1 MGTLSFISIL
11 NCLLFLFFKVS
22 FAAVDSITPSQS
34 INDGSTLVS
43 KEGSFELGFFSPG
56 SSKNRYLGIW
66 YKNIPV
72 QTVVWVANRLNP
84 INDSSGLLMINRT
97 SSLVL
102 MSNNKSVVWSTGLG
116 TQIQAN
122 NPVLQL
128 LDSGNLVLKDG
139 NSGISLWESFDYPS
153 DTLLP
158 GMKMGW
164 DLRKGIKRRFTAW
177 RSPDDP
183 SPGDFTY
190 GIEMQPHSY
199 PEAYIRKG
207 NKKFYR
213 TGPWNGLRYS
223 GSPELKPNPL
233 YAFDFVS
240 NDDEVY
246 YIYNLVNNSLITRI
260 VLNQTSSSRE
270 RYTWIEAEN
279 VWRLY
284 SSVPRDYCDNYG
296 LCGANGNCILSGS
309 PVCQC
314 LEGFEPKSQEKW
326 SLMDWSQG
334 CVRNKPLSC
343 HKDGFV
349 KFNELKLPD
358 TTNSWANKSMS
369 LKECR
374 DKCLNNCS
382 CMAYTNSDIRGEG
395 SGCALWFG
403 DLVDV
408 RQFPAGGQELYIRM
422 SASEIEAKKGR
433 RMKRAVI
440 VAVSLAVVSGMLLII
455 GFYICRS
462 RTKLRERNEVVG
474 HQNNKGQNEDLELPL
489 LDLSTIASATDNFEI
504 NNKLG
509 EGGFGPV
516 YKGILKDGQE
526 IAVKRLSTSSGQ
538 GLNEFKNEVRLIAK
552 LQHRNLVKLLAC
564 CIQEEEKILVY
575 EYMPNKS
582 LDSFIFDQT
591 KSKMLDWSKRFHI
604 ICGIARGLQYLH
616 QDSRLRI
623 IHRDLKASNV
633 LLDCEMNPKISDF
646 GMARTFGGDQL
657 EGNTNRVVG
666 TYGYMAPEYAF
677 DGQFSTKSDVF
688 SFGILLLEIISG
700 KKSRGFYD
708 PNYSHNLIGIAWILW
723 NEGRPLDLIDECLGE
738 TCTLSEVLRCIH
750 LSLLCVQQRP
760 EDRPSMSSVVVG
772 LGSESAFAQPKK
784 PGFFL
789 EKDSNVAHGFSSK
802 HESSS
807 TNEVTITIL
816 EAR

>member
-1 MGTLSFISIL
+1 
-11 NCLLFLFFKVS
+11 
-22 FAAVDSITPSQS
+22 
-34 INDGSTLVS
+34 
-43 KEGSFELGFFSPG
+43 
-56 SSKNRYLGIW
+56 
-66 YKNIPV
+66 
-72 QTVVWVANRLNP
+72 
-84 INDSSGLLMINRT
+84 
-97 SSLVL
+97 
-102 MSNNKSVVWSTGLG
+102 
-116 TQIQAN
+116 
-122 NPVLQL
+122 
-128 LDSGNLVLKDG
+128 
-139 NSGISLWESFDYPS
+139 
-153 DTLLP
+153 
-158 GMKMGW
+158 MKMGW

-177 RSPDDP
+177 KSPDDP

-246 YIYNLVNNSLITRI
+246 YIYSLVNNSLITRI

-326 SLMDWSQG
+326 SVMDWSQG

-358 TTNSWANKSMS
+358 TTNSWVNKSMS

-403 DLVDV
+403 DLVDI

-422 SASEIEAKKGR
+422 SVSEIEAKKGR

-462 RTKLRERNEVVG
+462 RTKLKERNEVVV
-474 HQNNKGQNEDLELPL
+474 HQNNGGQNEDLELPF
-489 LDLSTIASATDNFEI
+489 LDFSTIASATDNFEI

-509 EGGFGPV
+509 KGGFGPV
-516 YKGILKDGQE
+516 YKGILEDGQE

-538 GLNEFKNEVRLIAK
+538 GLNEFKSEVRLIAK
-552 LQHRNLVKLLAC
+552 LQHRNLIKLLAC
-564 CIQEEEKILVY
+564 CIQDEEKMLVY

-591 KSKMLDWSKRFHI
+591 KSKMLDWSKRFPI

-633 LLDCEMNPKISDF
+633 LLDSEMNPKISDF
-646 GMARTFGGDQL
+646 GMARTFGGDQS

-708 PNYSHNLIGIAWILW
+708 PNHNHNLIGIAWILW

-738 TCTLSEVLRCIH
+738 TYTLSEVLRCIH
-750 LSLLCVQQRP
+750 LSPLCVQQRP
-760 EDRPSMSSVVVG
+760 EDRPSMSSVVVV
-772 LGSESAFAQPKK
+772 LGSECALPQSKK

-802 HESSS
+802 HELPS
-807 TNEVTITIL
+807 TNEITITVL

>member
-11 NCLLFLFFKVS
+11 TCLLFLFFKVS
-22 FAAVDSITPSQS
+22 FAVDSITPSQS
-34 INDGSTLVS
+34 ISDGSTLVS

-72 QTVVWVANRLNP
+72 RTVVWVANRLNP

-139 NSGISLWESFDYPS
+139 NSGISLWDSFDYPS

-177 RSPDDP
+177 KSPDDP

-246 YIYNLVNNSLITRI
+246 YIYSLVNNSLITRI

-358 TTNSWANKSMS
+358 TTNSWMNKSMS

-395 SGCALWFG
+395 SGCVLWFG
-403 DLVDV
+403 DLVDI
-408 RQFPAGGQELYIRM
+408 RRFPAGGQELYIRM
-422 SASEIEAKKGR
+422 SVSEIEAKKGR

-462 RTKLRERNEVVG
+462 RTKLKERNEVVV
-474 HQNNKGQNEDLELPL
+474 HQNNEGQNEDLELPF
-489 LDLSTIASATDNFEI
+489 LDFSTIASATDNFEI

-516 YKGILKDGQE
+516 YKGILEDGQE

-538 GLNEFKNEVRLIAK
+538 GLNEFKSEVRLIAK
-552 LQHRNLVKLLAC
+552 LQHRNLIKLLAC
-564 CIQEEEKILVY
+564 CIQEEEKMLVY

-582 LDSFIFDQT
+582 LDSFIFD
-591 KSKMLDWSKRFHI
+591 
-604 ICGIARGLQYLH
+604 
-616 QDSRLRI
+616 
-623 IHRDLKASNV
+623 
-633 LLDCEMNPKISDF
+633 F
-646 GMARTFGGDQL
+646 GMARTFGGDQS

-708 PNYSHNLIGIAWILW
+708 PNHSHNLIGIAWILW

-760 EDRPSMSSVVVG
+760 EDRPSMSSVVVV
-772 LGSESAFAQPKK
+772 LGSECALPQPKK

-802 HESSS
+802 HEMSS
-807 TNEVTITIL
+807 TNEITITVL

>member
-11 NCLLFLFFKVS
+11 TCLLFLFFKVS
-22 FAAVDSITPSQS
+22 FAVDSITPSQS
-34 INDGSTLVS
+34 ISDGSTLVS

-72 QTVVWVANRLNP
+72 RTVVWVANRLNP

-177 RSPDDP
+177 KSPDDP

-246 YIYNLVNNSLITRI
+246 YIYSLVNNSLITRI

-326 SLMDWSQG
+326 SVMDWSQG

-358 TTNSWANKSMS
+358 TTNSWVNKSMS

-403 DLVDV
+403 DLVDI

-422 SASEIEAKKGR
+422 SVSEIEAKKGR

-462 RTKLRERNEVVG
+462 RTKLKERNEVVV
-474 HQNNKGQNEDLELPL
+474 HQNNGGQNEDLELPF
-489 LDLSTIASATDNFEI
+489 LDFSTIASATDNFEI

-509 EGGFGPV
+509 KGGFGPV
-516 YKGILKDGQE
+516 YKGILEDGQE

-538 GLNEFKNEVRLIAK
+538 GLNEFKSEVRLIAK
-552 LQHRNLVKLLAC
+552 LQHRNLIKLLAC
-564 CIQEEEKILVY
+564 CIQDEEKMLVY

-582 LDSFIFDQT
+582 LDSFIFD
-591 KSKMLDWSKRFHI
+591 
-604 ICGIARGLQYLH
+604 
-616 QDSRLRI
+616 
-623 IHRDLKASNV
+623 
-633 LLDCEMNPKISDF
+633 F
-646 GMARTFGGDQL
+646 GMARTFGGDQS

-708 PNYSHNLIGIAWILW
+708 PNHNHNLIGIAWILW

-738 TCTLSEVLRCIH
+738 TYTLSEVLRCIH
-750 LSLLCVQQRP
+750 LSPLCVQQRP
-760 EDRPSMSSVVVG
+760 EDRPSMSSVVVV
-772 LGSESAFAQPKK
+772 LGSECALPQSKK

-802 HESSS
+802 HELPS
-807 TNEVTITIL
+807 TNEITITVL

>member
-11 NCLLFLFFKVS
+11 TCLLFLFFKVS

-34 INDGSTLVS
+34 ISDGSTLVS

-72 QTVVWVANRLNP
+72 QTVIWVANRLNP

-128 LDSGNLVLKDG
+128 LDSGNLVLRDG
-139 NSGISLWESFDYPS
+139 NSGISSWESFDYPS
-153 DTLLP
+153 DSLLP

-177 RSPDDP
+177 KSPDDP

-246 YIYNLVNNSLITRI
+246 YIYSLVNNSLITRI

-314 LEGFEPKSQEKW
+314 LEGFKPKSQEKW

-334 CVRNKPLSC
+334 CVRNEPLSC

-358 TTNSWANKSMS
+358 TTNSWVNKSMN

-403 DLVDV
+403 DLVDI

-455 GFYICRS
+455 GFYMCRS
-462 RTKLRERNEVVG
+462 RTKLKERNEVVG
-474 HQNNKGQNEDLELPL
+474 HLNNEGQNEDLELPF

-516 YKGILKDGQE
+516 YKGILEDGQE

-538 GLNEFKNEVRLIAK
+538 GSNEFKNE
-552 LQHRNLVKLLAC
+552 
-564 CIQEEEKILVY
+564 EEEKMLVY

-591 KSKMLDWSKRFHI
+591 K
-604 ICGIARGLQYLH
+604 
-616 QDSRLRI
+616 
-623 IHRDLKASNV
+623 N
-633 LLDCEMNPKISDF
+633 F

-708 PNYSHNLIGIAWILW
+708 PNHSHNLIGIAWILW

-772 LGSESAFAQPKK
+772 LGSESALPQPKK

-807 TNEVTITIL
+807 TNELTITIL

>member
-11 NCLLFLFFKVS
+11 TCLLFLFFKVS

-34 INDGSTLVS
+34 ISDGSTLVS

-72 QTVVWVANRLNP
+72 QTVIWVANRLNP

-128 LDSGNLVLKDG
+128 LDSGNLVLRDG
-139 NSGISLWESFDYPS
+139 NSGISSWESFDYPS
-153 DTLLP
+153 DSLLP

-177 RSPDDP
+177 KSPDDP

-246 YIYNLVNNSLITRI
+246 YIYSLVNNSLITRI

-314 LEGFEPKSQEKW
+314 LEGFKPKSQEKW

-334 CVRNKPLSC
+334 CVRNEPLSC

-358 TTNSWANKSMS
+358 TTNSWVNKSMN

-403 DLVDV
+403 DLVDI

-455 GFYICRS
+455 GYYMCRS
-462 RTKLRERNEVVG
+462 RTKLKERNEVVG
-474 HQNNKGQNEDLELPL
+474 HLNNEGQNEDLELPF

-516 YKGILKDGQE
+516 YKGILEDGQE

-538 GLNEFKNEVRLIAK
+538 GSNEFKNEVRLIAK

-564 CIQEEEKILVY
+564 CIQEEEKMLVY

-591 KSKMLDWSKRFHI
+591 KSKLLDWSKRFHI

-633 LLDCEMNPKISDF
+633 LLDSEMNPKISDF

-708 PNYSHNLIGIAWILW
+708 PNHSHNLIGIAWILW

-772 LGSESAFAQPKK
+772 LGSESALPQPKK

-807 TNEVTITIL
+807 TNELTITIL

>member
-11 NCLLFLFFKVS
+11 TCLLFLFFKVS
-22 FAAVDSITPSQS
+22 FAVDSITPSQS
-34 INDGSTLVS
+34 ISDGSTLVS

-72 QTVVWVANRLNP
+72 RTVVWVANRLNP

-139 NSGISLWESFDYPS
+139 NSGISLWDSFDYPS

-177 RSPDDP
+177 KSPDDP

-223 GSPELKPNPL
+223 
-233 YAFDFVS
+233 
-240 NDDEVY
+240 
-246 YIYNLVNNSLITRI
+246 
-260 VLNQTSSSRE
+260 
-270 RYTWIEAEN
+270 EN

-314 LEGFEPKSQEKW
+314 LEGFGPKSQEKW
-326 SLMDWSQG
+326 SVMDWSQG

-358 TTNSWANKSMS
+358 TTNSWVNKSMS

-403 DLVDV
+403 DLVDI

-422 SASEIEAKKGR
+422 SVSEIEAKKGR

-440 VAVSLAVVSGMLLII
+440 VAVSLAVVTGMLLII

-462 RTKLRERNEVVG
+462 RTKLKERNEVVV
-474 HQNNKGQNEDLELPL
+474 HQNNGGQNEDLELPF
-489 LDLSTIASATDNFEI
+489 LDFSTIASATDNFEI
-504 NNKLG
+504 NYKLG

-516 YKGILKDGQE
+516 YKGILEDGQE

-538 GLNEFKNEVRLIAK
+538 GLNEFKSEVRLIAK
-552 LQHRNLVKLLAC
+552 LQHRNLIKLLAC
-564 CIQEEEKILVY
+564 CIQEEEKMLVY

-582 LDSFIFDQT
+582 LDSFIFD
-591 KSKMLDWSKRFHI
+591 
-604 ICGIARGLQYLH
+604 
-616 QDSRLRI
+616 
-623 IHRDLKASNV
+623 
-633 LLDCEMNPKISDF
+633 F
-646 GMARTFGGDQL
+646 GMARTFGGDQS

-708 PNYSHNLIGIAWILW
+708 PNHSHNLIGIAWILW

-760 EDRPSMSSVVVG
+760 EDRPSMSSVVVV
-772 LGSESAFAQPKK
+772 LGSECALPQPKK

-789 EKDSNVAHGFSSK
+789 EKDSNVAHGFSTETVTSSQDSPMNDPLFS
-802 HESSS
+802 HHGESTS
-807 TNEVTITIL
+807 TIL
-816 EAR
+816 VTQLLTRNENYHNLGLIC